1 MFNAFLKYE
10 RDFREWVEADF
21 PDINPLSRDFLE
33 HLREPKEGKRVLWPH
48 QMEAVQRA
56 IYSFELLH
64 IKEAL
69 LNIVTGGGKT
79 SIIGAVVAWLKYA
92 HGVNKFLLLCPNTIV
107 RDRLEDDF
115 AEAKVFRT
123 FGFFPVGAE
132 HYTNELGLHVLERGA
147 APQGILNNGVVL
159 GNIQQLYQ
167 THITGQRNLAVIMN
181 YVSELAVFNDEAHN
195 TPAAE
200 YDNVLY
206 TLSKRC
212 KFRLDTTATPDRAD
226 GKTPDA
232 EMIYEFG
239 IYDAQSQVPPII
251 KSVVVYQPKLS
262 SVQLTYTNPET
273 GERRTVDEMDE
284 EFSKIESG
292 LSATQWVTDPDPMHK
307 QIAIALERL
316 TEQER
321 RAESLAGGSY
331 QPILFVVGICINDAR
346 AAHEMLKEAKD
357 KGGFGI
363 NSLLVTEE
371 SSDEERIMASI
382 IGKRGK
388 ALEEA
393 QRSLERKLGDL
404 SKAKRLIEEGS
415 KVRAVVSVLM
425 LREGWDVPPVS
436 VILLLR
442 KFSSRVYGQQVVGR
456 GLRLNQRGEDAQE
469 FCAIVDHEKLDHQW
483 LWEMV
488 GAKVKKGIDQG
499 DLFGVE
505 EDLPPKRKPQLL
517 VNEDKRI
524 DIPEPLEGENGDKID
539 LSDLDNISVDLKDYE
554 NWQSVLDSFEY
565 GADVEISRVEIEG
578 VEGKDLFKSDFTHI
592 IDPPE
597 HARPQSA
604 ENKLSKEELADLL
617 KNSVR
622 DIASALLADEGIG
635 SHELGYFYGVLMDH
649 VRAKLLG
656 GATVGSATP
665 ELIKHALLHRHNL
678 IANFKQ
684 RQGLVNSI
692 IKYRKESPNAN
703 K

>member
-10 RDFREWVEADF
+10 RDFRGWVDADF

-33 HLREPKEGKRVLWPH
+33 HLREPKEGKATLWAH
-48 QMEAVQRA
+48 QMEGVQRC
-56 IYSFELLH
+56 IYAFEMLH

-79 SIIGAVVAWLKYA
+79 SIIAAVVAWLRYA
-92 HGVNKFLLLCPNTIV
+92 HDVRKFLLLCPNTIV

-115 AEAKVFRT
+115 TDAKVFRT
-123 FGFFPVGAE
+123 FALFPPGAE
-132 HYTNELGLHVLERGA
+132 HFTNELGLHVLERGA
-147 APQGILNNGVVL
+147 APQGILDNGVVL

-181 YVSELAVFNDEAHN
+181 YVAELAVFNDEAHN
-195 TPAAE
+195 TPAPE

-206 TLSKRC
+206 ALSKRC

-262 SVQLTYTNPET
+262 SVQLTYTNPDT
-273 GERRTVDEMDE
+273 GERRTVDEMDA
-284 EFSKIESG
+284 EFDKIERG
-292 LSATQWVTDPDPMHK
+292 LSATQWVTDPDPMRK
-307 QIAIALERL
+307 QISIALERL

-321 RAESLAGGSY
+321 RAEALAGGSY
-331 QPILFVVGICINDAR
+331 QPILFVVAICIKDAR
-346 AAHEMLKEAKD
+346 AAYEMLEEEKA
-357 KGGFGI
+357 KGGFGVK
-363 NSLLVTEE
+363 SLLVTEE
-371 SSDEERIMASI
+371 SSDEERIMAGV

-393 QRSLERKLGDL
+393 QRGLERKLGNL
-404 SKAKRLIEEGS
+404 SQAKRLIEEGS
-415 KVRAVVSVLM
+415 KMRAVVSVLM

-436 VILLLR
+436 AILLLR

-488 GAKVKKGIDQG
+488 GAKVKTGIDQG
-499 DLFGVE
+499 DLFGIE
-505 EDLPPKRKPQLL
+505 DDLPAKRKPQLL
-517 VNEDKRI
+517 VNEDKLI
-524 DIPEPLEGENGDKID
+524 DVPEPLEGEKEGID
-539 LSDLDNISVDLKDYE
+539 LSDLDDLSVDLRDYE
-554 NWQSVLDSFEY
+554 DWLQVLDSLEY
-565 GADVEISRVEIEG
+565 GADVEITRVEIEG
-578 VEGKDLFKSDFTHI
+578 VESKDLFKSDFIKI

-597 HARPQSA
+597 GGRVPAKKDLPSQP
-604 ENKLSKEELADLL
+604 ELVEML
-617 KNSVR
+617 KSTVR

-656 GATVGSATP
+656 GATAGGAAV
-665 ELIKHALLHRHNL
+665 ELLTHAIRHRHTL
-678 IANFKQ
+678 LGNFKQ
-684 RQGLVNSI
+684 RQGLVSSI
-692 IKYRKESPNAN
+692 VKYRKEAPNAN
-703 K
+703 

>member
-10 RDFREWVEADF
+10 RDFRAWVDADF
-21 PDINPLSRDFLE
+21 PGINPLSQHFLE
-33 HLREPKEGKRVLWPH
+33 HLREQKDGKRTLWAH
-48 QMEAVQRA
+48 QMESVQRVV
-56 IYSFELLH
+56 YSYELLA

-79 SIIGAVVAWLKYA
+79 SIIGAVIAWLKYA
-92 HGVNKFLLLCPNTIV
+92 HGIHKFLLLCPNTIV

-123 FGFFPVGAE
+123 FGFFPPGAE
-132 HYTNELGLHVLERGA
+132 HYTNELGLHVMQSGGGG
-147 APQGILNNGVVL
+147 PQGILDSGVVL

-167 THITGQRNLAVIMN
+167 THITGQRNLAVFMR
-181 YVSELAVFNDEAHN
+181 YVEELAVFNDEAHN

-206 TLSKRC
+206 ILSKRC
-212 KFRLDTTATPDRAD
+212 KLRLDTTATPDRAD

-262 SVQLTYTNPET
+262 SVQLTYTNPDT
-273 GERRTVDEMDE
+273 GERRTIDEMDE
-284 EFSKIESG
+284 EFDKIEKG
-292 LSATQWVTDPDPMHK
+292 LSATQWVTDPDPMRK
-307 QIAIALERL
+307 QIAIGLERL
-316 TEQER
+316 SEQER
-321 RAESLAGGSY
+321 RAETLAGGSY
-331 QPILFVVGICINDAR
+331 QPILFVVAICIKDAR
-346 AAHEMLKEAKD
+346 AASEMLAEEKS
-357 KGGFGI
+357 KGGFGVAT
-363 NSLLVTEE
+363 LLVTEE
-371 SSDEERIMASI
+371 STDEERIMAGI

-393 QRSLERKLGDL
+393 QRGLERKLGNL
-404 SKAKRLIEEGS
+404 SQAKRLIEEGS

-469 FCAIVDHEKLDHQW
+469 FCAIVDHEKLDHKW

-488 GAKVKKGIDQG
+488 GAKIKTGIAQG

-517 VNEDKRI
+517 VNEEKLI
-524 DIPEPLEGENGDKID
+524 DIPEPLEGEKEGID
-539 LSDLDNISVDLKDYE
+539 LSELDDITVDLKDYDD
-554 NWQSVLDSFEY
+554 WQSVLASFEY

-578 VEGKDLFKSDFTHI
+578 IESKDLFKSDFTQI
-592 IDPPE
+592 IDPP
-597 HARPQSA
+597 
-604 ENKLSKEELADLL
+604 LSGRTAPKESKFSQIELRDLL
-617 KNSVR
+617 KHTVR
-622 DIASALLADEGIG
+622 DIADALLADEGIG

-649 VRAKLLG
+649 IRQSCSGARLRAVHLR
-656 GATVGSATP
+656 S
-665 ELIKHALLHRHNL
+665 
-678 IANFKQ
+678 
-684 RQGLVNSI
+684 
-692 IKYRKESPNAN
+692 Y
-703 K
+703 

>member
-21 PDINPLSRDFLE
+21 PNINPLSRDFLE
-33 HLREPKEGKRVLWPH
+33 HLREPREGKRTLWAH
-48 QMEAVQRA
+48 QMESVQRA
-56 IYSFELLH
+56 VYSFELLH

-92 HGVNKFLLLCPNTIV
+92 HGVHKFLLLCPNTIV

-115 AEAKVFRT
+115 AEAKVFRA
-123 FGFFPVGAE
+123 FGFFPPGAE

-147 APQGILNNGVVL
+147 APQGILDSGVVL

-167 THITGQRNLAVIMN
+167 THITGQRNLAVFMR
-181 YVSELAVFNDEAHN
+181 YVEELAVFNDEAHN

-262 SVQLTYTNPET
+262 SVQLTYTNPDT
-273 GERRTVDEMDE
+273 GERRTIDEMDD
-284 EFSKIESG
+284 EFDKIEKG
-292 LSATQWVTDPDPMHK
+292 LSATQWVTDPDPMRK

-316 TEQER
+316 AEQER

-331 QPILFVVGICINDAR
+331 QPILFIVAICIKDAR
-346 AAHEMLKEAKD
+346 AAHEMLREETR

-371 SSDEERIMASI
+371 STDEERITAGI

-388 ALEEA
+388 ALDEA
-393 QRSLERKLGDL
+393 QRGLERKLGNL
-404 SKAKRLIEEGS
+404 SKAKQLVEEGS

-425 LREGWDVPPVS
+425 LREGWDVPAVS

-488 GAKVKKGIDQG
+488 GAKIKTDVDQG

-517 VNEDKRI
+517 VNEDKLI
-524 DIPEPLEGENGDKID
+524 DIPEPLEGEKEGID
-539 LSDLDNISVDLKDYE
+539 LSDLDDITVDLKDYE
-554 NWQSVLDSFEY
+554 DWQAVLDSFAY

-578 VEGKDLFKSDFTHI
+578 VEGKDLFKSDFAQI
-592 IDPPE
+592 IDPPQ
-597 HARPQSA
+597 HGRPATAAS
-604 ENKLSKEELADLL
+604 KLSKEDLVDLL

-622 DIASALLADEGIG
+622 DIGSALLADEGIG

-656 GATVGSATP
+656 GATAGGATP
-665 ELIKHALLHRHNL
+665 ELLTQAVRHRHNL
-678 IANFKQ
+678 HANFKQ
-684 RQGLVNSI
+684 RQGLVSSI
-692 IKYRKESPNAN
+692 VKYRKEAPNAS
-703 K
+703 

>member
-107 RDRLEDDF
+107 RDRLEDNF

-123 FGFFPVGAE
+123 FGFFPAGAE

-147 APQGILNNGVVL
+147 APQGILDNGVVL
-159 GNIQQLYQ
+159 GNIQHLYQ

-206 TLSKRC
+206 ILSKRC

-226 GKTPDA
+226 GQTPDA
-232 EMIYEFG
+232 QMIYEFG

-284 EFSKIESG
+284 EFDKIEKG

-321 RAESLAGGSY
+321 RAKSLAGGSY
-331 QPILFVVGICINDAR
+331 QPILFVVAICIKDAR
-346 AAHEMLKEAKD
+346 AAYEMLKEKTD

-371 SSDEERIMASI
+371 STDEERIMAGV

-393 QRSLERKLGDL
+393 QRSMERKLGDS
-404 SKAKRLIEEGS
+404 SKAKQLIEEAS

-483 LWEMV
+483 LWDMV

-505 EDLPPKRKPQLL
+505 DDLPPKRKPQLL

-524 DIPEPLEGENGDKID
+524 DVPEPLEGEKEGID
-539 LSDLDNISVDLKDYE
+539 LSELDDLVVDLKDYE
-554 NWQSVLDSFEY
+554 DWQAVLDSFEY

-578 VEGKDLFKSDFTHI
+578 VEGKDLFKSDFTQI
-592 IDPPE
+592 IDLPQ
-597 HARPQSA
+597 HARPKSA
-604 ENKLSKEELADLL
+604 ENKLSKEELVDVL
-617 KNSVR
+617 KNLVR
-622 DIASALLADEGIG
+622 DMASVLLADEGIG

-656 GATVGSATP
+656 GATAGSASP
-665 ELIKHALLHRHNL
+665 ELLIHAIRHRHTL
-678 IANFKQ
+678 IGNFKQ

-692 IKYRKESPNAN
+692 IKYRKESSNAS

>member
-21 PDINPLSRDFLE
+21 PGINPLSRDFLE
-33 HLREPKEGKRVLWPH
+33 HLRKPREGKRTLWMH
-48 QMEAVQRA
+48 QMEGVQRA
-56 IYSFELLH
+56 VYSFELH
-64 IKEAL
+64 GTKKAL

-79 SIIGAVVAWLKYA
+79 SIIGAVIAWLKFA
-92 HGVNKFLLLCPNTIV
+92 HGIHKFLLLCPNTIV

-115 AEAKVFRT
+115 ADAKVFRA
-123 FGFFPVGAE
+123 FGFFPPGAE

-147 APQGILNNGVVL
+147 APQGILDAGVVL

-167 THITGQRNLAVIMN
+167 THITGKRNLAKFMN
-181 YVSELAVFNDEAHN
+181 HVEELAILNDEAHN

-206 TLSKRC
+206 ILSKRC
-212 KFRLDTTATPDRAD
+212 RFRLDTTATPDRAD

-251 KSVVVYQPKLS
+251 KSVVVYQPKLT
-262 SVQLTYTNPET
+262 SVQLTYTNPDT

-284 EFSKIESG
+284 EFDKIERG
-292 LSATQWVTDPDPMHK
+292 LTATQWVTDPEPMRK
-307 QIAIALERL
+307 QLAIALERL
-316 TEQER
+316 GEQER
-321 RAESLAGGSY
+321 RAEALAGGSY
-331 QPILFVVGICINDAR
+331 QPILFIVAICIKDAR
-346 AAHEMLKEAKD
+346 AAHEMLIEEKA

-371 SSDEERIMASI
+371 SDDEERIMAGV

-388 ALEEA
+388 ALDEA
-393 QRSLERKLGDL
+393 TNSLQRKLGNRDSAVRL
-404 SKAKRLIEEGS
+404 AKKASEI
-415 KVRAVVSVLM
+415 RAVVSVLM
-425 LREGWDVPPVS
+425 LREGWDVPAVS

-456 GLRLNQRGEDAQE
+456 GLRLNQRGKDAQE

-488 GAKVKKGIDQG
+488 GAKIKTGVDQG
-499 DLFGVE
+499 TLFGTE

-517 VNEDKRI
+517 VNEDKLI
-524 DIPEPLEGENGDKID
+524 EIPEPLEGEKEGID
-539 LSDLDNISVDLKDYE
+539 LSDLDDISVDLTDYPD
-554 NWQSVLDSFEY
+554 WQVVLDSFEY

-578 VEGKDLFKSDFTHI
+578 IESKDLFRSEFTQI
-592 IDPPE
+592 IDPPPSGGQ
-597 HARPQSA
+597 AATAS
-604 ENKLSKEELADLL
+604 KLSRNELADLL
-617 KNSVR
+617 KNTIR
-622 DIASALLADEGIG
+622 DIAAALLADEGIG

-649 VRAKLLG
+649 VRAKLLA

-665 ELIKHALLHRHNL
+665 ESLTMAIRHRHTL
-678 IANFKQ
+678 HANFKQ
-684 RQGLVNSI
+684 RLGLVGSV
-692 IKYRKESPNAN
+692 IKHRKEARDAR
-703 K
+703 

>member
-10 RDFREWVEADF
+10 RDFRGWVDADF

-33 HLREPKEGKRVLWPH
+33 HLRESKEGKATLWCH
-48 QMEAVQRA
+48 QMEGVQRCVYA
-56 IYSFELLH
+56 FEMLH

-79 SIIGAVVAWLKYA
+79 SIIAAVVAWLRYA
-92 HGVNKFLLLCPNTIV
+92 HDVRKFLLLCPNTIV

-115 AEAKVFRT
+115 TDAKVFRN
-123 FGFFPVGAE
+123 FGLFPAGAE
-132 HYTNELGLHVLERGA
+132 HYANELGLHVLERGA
-147 APQGILNNGVVL
+147 APQGILDNGVVL

-167 THITGQRNLAVIMN
+167 THITGQRNLAVLMN

-195 TPAAE
+195 TPAPE

-206 TLSKRC
+206 ALSKRC

-262 SVQLTYTNPET
+262 SVQLTYTNPDT

-284 EFSKIESG
+284 EFDKIERG
-292 LSATQWVTDPDPMHK
+292 LSATQWVTDPDPMRK
-307 QIAIALERL
+307 QISIALERL
-316 TEQER
+316 SEQER
-321 RAESLAGGSY
+321 RAEALAGGSY
-331 QPILFVVGICINDAR
+331 QPILFVVAICIKDAR
-346 AAHEMLKEAKD
+346 AAYEMLQEDQK
-357 KGGFGI
+357 KGGFGVK
-363 NSLLVTEE
+363 SLLVTEE
-371 SSDEERIMASI
+371 SSDEERITAGI

-393 QRSLERKLGDL
+393 QRGLERKLGNL
-404 SKAKRLIEEGS
+404 SQAKRLIEEGS

-436 VILLLR
+436 AILLLR

-483 LWEMV
+483 LWELV
-488 GAKVKKGIDQG
+488 GAKVKTGIDQG

-505 EDLPPKRKPQLL
+505 DDLPPKRKPQVL
-517 VNEDKRI
+517 VNEDKLI
-524 DIPEPLEGENGDKID
+524 EVPEPLEGEKEGID
-539 LSDLDNISVDLKDYE
+539 LSDLDDLSVDLHDYE
-554 NWQSVLDSFEY
+554 DWQSVLDALEY
-565 GADVEISRVEIEG
+565 GADVEITRVEIEG
-578 VEGKDLFKSDFTHI
+578 VESKDLFNSDFI
-592 IDPPE
+592 KIVDPPE
-597 HARPQSA
+597 SGRVPAKKDLPSQP
-604 ENKLSKEELADLL
+604 ELVEML
-617 KNSVR
+617 KSTVR

-656 GATVGSATP
+656 DATAGGATA
-665 ELIKHALLHRHNL
+665 ELLTHAIRHRHTL
-678 IANFKQ
+678 LGNFKQ
-684 RQGLVNSI
+684 RQGLVSSI
-692 IKYRKESPNAN
+692 VKYRKEAPNAN
-703 K
+703 Q